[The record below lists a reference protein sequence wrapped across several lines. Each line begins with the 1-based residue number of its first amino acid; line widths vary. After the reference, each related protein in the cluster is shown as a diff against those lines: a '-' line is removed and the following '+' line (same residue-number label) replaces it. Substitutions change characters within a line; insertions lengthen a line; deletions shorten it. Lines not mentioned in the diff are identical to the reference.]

1 MDKTLIKNL
10 NHRRKIY
17 LAIIAFSVIAVF
29 VRIILVEVDRGR
41 TIISFISEWSHF
53 GRPVTVEKII
63 PQDVSVYTKLTV
75 RAASGRQAAG
85 FVTADIQ
92 DKLQPGQEVFY
103 SDTGKPCGKIASIG
117 RELDM
122 DTGMFPVEIE
132 FNQEMQPEELV
143 VVFVCTQTIPKVLV
157 VPNEILDF
165 NGPEYFLWKV
175 ENGRARKARVKIGAS
190 NGYGAVIREGV
201 NPGDLIVFNGR
212 SMLSE
217 NDLVRV
223 ISGVPLRQTYS
234 KGRLR

>member
-1 MDKTLIKNL
+1 MNKTLIKNL
-10 NHRRKIY
+10 NPRRKIY
-17 LAIIAFSVIAVF
+17 LAIISFIVIAVF
-29 VRIILVEVDRGR
+29 VRITLVDFDRGR
-41 TIISFISEWSHF
+41 IIVSFIAEWSRF

-63 PQDVSVYTKLTV
+63 PQDVPVYTKLTV
-75 RAASGRQAAG
+75 RVAGGSQASG

-92 DKLQPGQEVFY
+92 DKLQQGQEVFY
-103 SDTGKPCGKIASIG
+103 TDKAKPCGKIVSTG

-122 DTGMFPVEIE
+122 DTGMFPVGIE

-157 VPNEILDF
+157 VPNEILDLS
-165 NGPEYFLWKV
+165 GSEYYLWKV
-175 ENGRARKARVKIGAS
+175 EDSRARKVRVKIGAS
-190 NGYGAVIREGV
+190 NGYGAVINEGI

-217 NDLVRV
+217 NGLVRV
-223 ISGVPLRQTYS
+223 ISNVPLRQTYS